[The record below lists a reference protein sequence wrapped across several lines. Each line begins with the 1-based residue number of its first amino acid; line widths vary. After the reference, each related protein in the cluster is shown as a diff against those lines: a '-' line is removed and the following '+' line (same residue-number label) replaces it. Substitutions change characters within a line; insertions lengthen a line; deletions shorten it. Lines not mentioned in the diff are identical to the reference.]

1 MAKSPV
7 SETRHLPEQIR
18 VSVGSAIVV
27 GLLEGKLDA
36 EPTTA
41 YLMTYKAGRCAA
53 NCGFCPQARGS
64 QSKAELLS
72 RVSWPAF
79 STPRVIGSIAN
90 AARAGKIR
98 RVCIQTLNY
107 PEVFGDLCGFIQELK
122 LRTDVP
128 ISVSC
133 QPLNSQNM
141 WSLAQ
146 AGADRIGIALDAA
159 TERLFDNVKGAAV
172 GGPYRWHEEFT
183 LMRMAV
189 GVFGEGNVST
199 HLIVGLGET
208 EKEAAKTL
216 QTCIDLGVLP
226 ALFAFTPVQGTA
238 LARNPQPKLEA
249 YRRMQ
254 LARHLIANALAR
266 FEDMT
271 FDEAGQLLDFGVG
284 TDALTQIVE
293 SGAPFLTSGCAD
305 CNRPFYNEKPSGP
318 IYNYPRNL
326 AAQEILNVKRQLE
339 RQIDRA
345 NLRTEKKKRPK
356 KAKL

>member
-1 MAKSPV
+1 M
-7 SETRHLPEQIR
+7 PEQIR
-18 VSVGSAIVV
+18 VSVGSAIVM

-36 EPTTA
+36 DPTTA
-41 YLMTYKAGRCAA
+41 YLMTYKAGRCVA

-79 STPRVIGSIAN
+79 STPNVIGCIAN
-90 AARAGKIR
+90 AAQAGKIR

-107 PEVFGDLCGFIQELK
+107 PEAFRDLCGLVQELK
-122 LRTDVP
+122 LHTDVP

-159 TERLFDNVKGAAV
+159 TEQLFDNVKGAAV
-172 GGPYRWHEEFT
+172 GGPYRWQDEFT

-216 QTCIDLGVLP
+216 QNCVDLGILP
-226 ALFAFTPVQGTA
+226 ALFAFTPVRGTA
-238 LARNPQPKLEA
+238 LEKNPQPKLEA
-249 YRRMQ
+249 YRRIQ
-254 LARHLIANALAR
+254 LARHLIVNAMTR
-266 FEDMT
+266 FEDMD
-271 FDEAGQLLDFGVG
+271 FDEEGQLVDFGVG
-284 TDALTQIVE
+284 TGALTQIVE
-293 SGAPFLTSGCAD
+293 SGSPFLTSGCAD

-318 IYNYPRNL
+318 LYNYPRDL
-326 AAQEILNVKRQLE
+326 APQEIVNVKRQLE
-339 RQIDRA
+339 PQMDRV
-345 NLRTEKKKRPK
+345 NRRTEKKKRQK